1 MRRPHGGPPPVPP
14 PSSGP
19 PANVLD
25 VAGLSKSYGSTPVL
39 DGVSF
44 ALGETEKVGV
54 VGRNGCGK
62 STLFRLLAGEEE
74 PDGGR
79 IVTRRGL
86 SLAHLPQRPRLD
98 PRATVRQALESHLG
112 EARERFCRH
121 RAISLELGTATGAEA
136 GRLLAEQEE
145 VHAWLDHQGAWNI
158 DHRVEELC
166 TRFGIPDPEAPVG
179 SLSGGWSQRVALA
192 GALLG
197 RPDVLL
203 LDEPTNQLDTE
214 TVEWLEDHLRTYA
227 GAVLLVTHDRYFLDR
242 VASRMFEL
250 EGGRLTAYPGGY
262 SAYLAQKAELLA
274 RDEASQARLLN
285 LLRRE
290 EAWLARGAKAR
301 TTKQKARID
310 RVEDLRGR
318 KASGDRPGSPRG
330 MTVASGGAPRLGSTV
345 MEARGLAVEAGGAV
359 LVRDLDFTLRRGDRV
374 GILGPNGCGKT
385 SLLRALIGEVPPAAG
400 QVALGTNT
408 RVAYLDQTRSGLVE
422 ETSVAENLGEGE
434 WVALPGPGE
443 QKRHK
448 VGYLEDFLFSR
459 EDQRKPVS
467 TLSGGERARLLLAK
481 LLLVGANVLVLD
493 EPTNDLDI
501 PTLQVLDE
509 TLAEFPGCVLL
520 VTHDRYFLDRVATG
534 ILHFE
539 GDAQVVFYE
548 GNYETFARLRAQR
561 QQPAR
566 EAEAPLARE
575 SPPRVEKERGPKP
588 QAGLTYRERRELEEV
603 EAEVEQL
610 ETRKTEVEALL
621 ADPSR
626 LHGGRDHLQELAQ
639 ELAHLEGRLGA
650 LLVRWEELESK
661 R

>member
-1 MRRPHGGPPPVPP
+1 M
-14 PSSGP
+14 PSPSCGP

-25 VAGLSKSYGSTPVL
+25 VSGLRKSYGPTSVL

-62 STLFRLLAGEEE
+62 STLFRLLAGEEAL
-74 PDGGR
+74 DGGR
-79 IVTRRGL
+79 IVARRGL
-86 SLAHLPQRPRLD
+86 GVAHLPQKPSLD
-98 PRATVRQALESHLG
+98 PASTVRQVLESHLG
-112 EARERFCRH
+112 DARDRLRRH
-121 RAISLELGTATGAEA
+121 QAISRALGTASGAEA
-136 GRLLAEQEE
+136 ARFLAEQEQIQ
-145 VHAWLDHQGAWNI
+145 AWLDHHGAWSL
-158 DHRVEELC
+158 DHRVEEIC
-166 TRFGIPDPEAPVG
+166 TRFGIQDPEARVG
-179 SLSGGWSQRVALA
+179 ALSGGWSQRVALA
-192 GALLG
+192 GVLLG

-203 LDEPTNQLDTE
+203 LDEPTNQLDAE
-214 TVEWLEDHLRTYA
+214 TVEWLEEHLKVYP

-242 VASRMFEL
+242 VVSRMFEL
-250 EGGRLTAYPGGY
+250 EAGLLTAYHGGY
-262 SAYLAQKAELLA
+262 SAYLEQKAELLV
-274 RDEASQARLLN
+274 REETSQTRLLN

-290 EAWLARGAKAR
+290 EAWLTRGAKAR

-310 RVEDLRGR
+310 RVEGLRGR
-318 KASGDRPGSPRG
+318 KSPGPRRELSLDLASPSGSVDG
-330 MTVASGGAPRLGSTV
+330 LSLGGTILETQ
-345 MEARGLAVEAGGAV
+345 GLTLEAGGQV
-359 LVRDLDFTLRRGDRV
+359 LVRGLDFVLRRGDRV

-385 SLLRALIGEVPPAAG
+385 SLLRAFLGEVEPAAG
-400 QVALGTNT
+400 RVTLGKNT
-408 RVAYLDQTRSGLVE
+408 RVGYLDQARSGLMDAA
-422 ETSVAENLGEGE
+422 TVAENLWNGD
-434 WVALPGPGE
+434 WISLPGPGDR
-443 QKRHK
+443 KRHK

-459 EDQRKPVS
+459 EDQQQPVS

-481 LLLVGANVLVLD
+481 LLLLGSNLLVLD

-509 TLAEFPGCVLL
+509 ALAEFPGCVLL

-539 GDAQVVFYE
+539 GGGRVVFYE
-548 GNYETFARLRAQR
+548 GNYETFARLRARR

-566 EAEAPLARE
+566 GPEAPLSRG
-575 SPPRVEKERGPKP
+575 SPLRVEKERGPKP

-603 EAEVEQL
+603 EADVERL
-610 ETRKTEVEALL
+610 ETRKKEVETLL

-626 LHGGRDHLQELAQ
+626 VSGGRGDLQELAQ
-639 ELAHLEGRLGA
+639 ELAGLEGRLGA